1 MDSWNGP
8 YVKGGSVP
16 PDPWGNAYVYRSP
29 GQHGNFDIVSLGAD
43 GRDGGEGSNADV
55 TSGRADRDPSGQQA
69 VVTGERS
76 AGRRSGFLLLDM
88 ALALAIVLLA
98 AAIIWPAIPRGT
110 SSAGLA
116 ATVMDVATMLRA
128 DRTGAVRDGQRVGT
142 VIDLDGRT
150 VSDARG
156 RTVKVPRDLTFEV
169 TTATPCSL
177 GDRRYQITFNPDGSS
192 SVVSSGSPRA
202 DGVFGSAST
211 G

>member
-1 MDSWNGP
+1 MS
-8 YVKGGSVP
+8 
-16 PDPWGNAYVYRSP
+16 
-29 GQHGNFDIVSLGAD
+29 
-43 GRDGGEGSNADV
+43 
-55 TSGRADRDPSGQQA
+55 
-69 VVTGERS
+69 GERS

-98 AAIIWPAIPRGT
+98 AAIIGPTIPRGT

-192 SVVSSGSPRA
+192 CGGVVRLAKGGRSFRIR
-202 DGVFGSAST
+202 VNWLT
-211 G
+211 GWVDVVGPERT